1 MTNLN
6 PKQER
11 FCCEFIA
18 CGNATSAY
26 KAAYGA
32 VSGNTARVNAS
43 RLLADTRIQERLKE
57 LQAEVANERICSV
70 QEIQERLSSIARREL
85 YEVVTLPNGEQVQR
99 PVAIRD
105 ATRALELLA
114 KASGMFVQRQEVDMK
129 VTPVVIRDDI

>member
-1 MTNLN
+1 MLN
-6 PKQER
+6 PKQEL
-11 FCCEFIA
+11 FLCEYLK
-18 CGNATSAY
+18 CGNAAESY
-26 KAAYGA
+26 RRAYGTG
-32 VSGNTARVNAS
+32 GNTAKANGA
-43 RLLADTRIQERLKE
+43 RLLANPAIQERLRE

-99 PVAIRD
+99 PTAIRD